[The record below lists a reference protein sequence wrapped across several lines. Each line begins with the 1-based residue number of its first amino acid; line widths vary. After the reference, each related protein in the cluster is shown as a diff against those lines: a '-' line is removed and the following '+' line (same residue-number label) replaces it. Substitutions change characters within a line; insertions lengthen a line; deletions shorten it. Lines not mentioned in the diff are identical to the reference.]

1 MRVTVYLPPYLVG
14 LKMSDWTLANAI
26 HRLHMLTTK
35 TAVLQ
40 EGSMEATHIAQGSK
54 SERKT
59 STP

>member
-14 LKMSDWTLANAI
+14 LKMSDWILAKAI

-35 TAVLQ
+35 NAMQQ
-40 EGSMEATHIAQGSK
+40 EGNREATHIAQGSK
-54 SERKT
+54 SERKK